1 MTVMT
6 PAIRKAA
13 LTAHVTASVGWLGS
27 VASFLAMAL
36 AGLASADAQ
45 TVRASYLGME
55 LTAWFVIVPLS
66 LASLLSGVVQSL
78 GTTWGLIRHYWVL
91 IKLLLNAVATVLLLV
106 HMRVV
111 SHVAAAAAATTLT
124 AGDLRGLRIQLVG
137 DAGAAV
143 ILLLVATALG
153 VYKPRGLTPYG
164 WRKQNEQRLV
174 E

>member
-1 MTVMT
+1 MTVT
-6 PAIRKAA
+6 PAVRKAA

-45 TVRASYLGME
+45 TVRASYLTME

-66 LASLLSGVVQSL
+66 LASLLTGVVQSL
-78 GTTWGLIRHYWVL
+78 GTSWGLIRHYWVV
-91 IKLLLNAVATVLLLV
+91 IKLLLNTVATVLLLV
-106 HMRVV
+106 HMRAVG
-111 SHVAAAAAATTLT
+111 HVAATAAATTLAT
-124 AGDLRGLRIQLVG
+124 GDLRGLRIQLVG